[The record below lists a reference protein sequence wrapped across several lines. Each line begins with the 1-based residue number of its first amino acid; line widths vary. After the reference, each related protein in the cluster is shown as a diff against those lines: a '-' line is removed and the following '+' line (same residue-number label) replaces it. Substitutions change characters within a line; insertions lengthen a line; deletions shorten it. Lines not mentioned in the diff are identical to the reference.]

1 MKEILSKTNTQPKKR
16 MQHIYD
22 LCKGKN
28 VCEGGDEMD
37 TTLMTNPEN
46 TEDTEKKIVSIY
58 VNHNIVTIIITI
70 IISTMII
77 IITIIMYY
85 K

>member
-1 MKEILSKTNTQPKKR
+1 

-37 TTLMTNPEN
+37 TTLMGNQEN
-46 TEDTEKKIVSIY
+46 GEDTDKKV
-58 VNHNIVTIIITI
+58 VCDLL
-70 IISTMII
+70 
-77 IITIIMYY
+77 
-85 K
+85 